1 MNTAT
6 NQYKCDLIRF
16 TTCYAKCSYQ
26 HQSLQ
31 FFSLENCS
39 PVWFDLI
46 RFSSAQINAR
56 LLCRGTTALFTL

>member
-6 NQYKCDLIRF
+6 NQYKFDLIRF
-16 TTCYAKCSYQ
+16 TTCYAKYSHQ

-31 FFSLENCS
+31 FFLLKTS

-56 LLCRGTTALFTL
+56 LLCRGKTALFTL